1 MYMKEVFIVKMEDL
15 RFNLTE
21 EMNNMMIEML
31 ITQQMLK
38 EVKNLSKRHRELLEN
53 HKLEVM
59 EEFKKEFQKH
69 NMTFWQKTL
78 NFAAESW
85 YFVIIPFLLIAGYY
99 SIRINRAKKKVN
111 N

>member
-1 MYMKEVFIVKMEDL
+1 MKMADL

-31 ITQQMLK
+31 ITGQMLK
-38 EVKNLSKRHRELLEN
+38 EIKNLSKRHRKLLEN

-69 NMTFWQKTL
+69 NVEQ
-78 NFAAESW
+78 
-85 YFVIIPFLLIAGYY
+85 I
-99 SIRINRAKKKVN
+99 KKYNELVN
-111 N
+111 K

>member
-1 MYMKEVFIVKMEDL
+1 MKEVFIVKMVDL

-53 HKLEVM
+53 HKLEIM

-69 NMTFWQKTL
+69 NVEQ
-78 NFAAESW
+78 
-85 YFVIIPFLLIAGYY
+85 I
-99 SIRINRAKKKVN
+99 KKYNELMNK
-111 N
+111 

>member
-1 MYMKEVFIVKMEDL
+1 MYMKEVFIVKMVDL

-53 HKLEVM
+53 HKLEIM

-69 NMTFWQKTL
+69 NVEQIKRYNELMNK
-78 NFAAESW
+78 
-85 YFVIIPFLLIAGYY
+85 
-99 SIRINRAKKKVN
+99 
-111 N
+111 

>member
-1 MYMKEVFIVKMEDL
+1 MKEVFIVKMEDL

-53 HKLEVM
+53 HKLEIM

-69 NMTFWQKTL
+69 NVEQIKQYNELTNK
-78 NFAAESW
+78 
-85 YFVIIPFLLIAGYY
+85 
-99 SIRINRAKKKVN
+99 
-111 N
+111 

>member
-38 EVKNLSKRHRELLEN
+38 EVKNLSKRHRKLLEN
-53 HKLEVM
+53 HKLEIM
-59 EEFKKEFQKH
+59 EEFKKEFQKY
-69 NMTFWQKTL
+69 NVEQ
-78 NFAAESW
+78 
-85 YFVIIPFLLIAGYY
+85 I
-99 SIRINRAKKKVN
+99 KKYNELMNK
-111 N
+111 

>member
-1 MYMKEVFIVKMEDL
+1 MYMKEVFIVKMADL

-38 EVKNLSKRHRELLEN
+38 EINNLSKRHRKLLEN

-69 NMTFWQKTL
+69 NVEQIKLYNELMNK
-78 NFAAESW
+78 
-85 YFVIIPFLLIAGYY
+85 
-99 SIRINRAKKKVN
+99 
-111 N
+111 

>member
-1 MYMKEVFIVKMEDL
+1 MKMEDL

-21 EMNNMMIEML
+21 EMNNMMIELL

-38 EVKNLSKRHRELLEN
+38 EIKNLSKRHRELLEN

-69 NMTFWQKTL
+69 NVEQ
-78 NFAAESW
+78 
-85 YFVIIPFLLIAGYY
+85 I
-99 SIRINRAKKKVN
+99 KKYNELMNK
-111 N
+111 

>member
-1 MYMKEVFIVKMEDL
+1 MKMEDL

-38 EVKNLSKRHRELLEN
+38 EIKNLSTRHRKLLEN

-59 EEFKKEFQKH
+59 EVFKKEFQKH
-69 NMTFWQKTL
+69 NVEQIKQYNELMNK
-78 NFAAESW
+78 
-85 YFVIIPFLLIAGYY
+85 
-99 SIRINRAKKKVN
+99 
-111 N
+111 